1 MHYSLGEA
9 IVIFRDRYQTTER
22 GYNFMHKFTIFVMLG
37 LFLCFTVSAQATE
50 TSVFEIV
57 NNVLSAQGL
66 NEITEAQFNGSLV
79 SYQTYSPGDY
89 TITYYGKQ
97 AGNNQ
102 HAYAYQVSSPGINLF
117 DLAYPDNSA
126 GTKLDTP
133 VTFKPTDVW
142 GLKGHTID
150 GIFYSQDA
158 LNSDGQTHW
167 HIYPEGSEKVM
178 ISALA
183 YEDRPSMIVK
193 ATLPTSITMTWCQK
207 IEQQPTP
214 PSAAPLPGAVFLLGS
229 GLGRLVLYRRKMLI
243 AKN

>member
-1 MHYSLGEA
+1 
-9 IVIFRDRYQTTER
+9 
-22 GYNFMHKFTIFVMLG
+22 MHKFTIFVMLG
-37 LFLCFTVSAQATE
+37 LLLCCTVSAQATE

-117 DLAYPDNSA
+117 DLGSYPDNST

-142 GLKGHTID
+142 GLKGDTID

-158 LNSDGQTHW
+158 LNSDGQSHW
-167 HIYPEGSEKVM
+167 HLYSLKGLEEGYVLSF
-178 ISALA
+178 AA
-183 YEDRPSMIVK
+183 YEDRPKYDSQGNLYSDFDYNDLV
-193 ATLPTSITMTWCQK
+193 LK

-229 GLGRLVLYRRKMLI
+229 GLGGLVLYRRKMLI